1 MAAVYTLLVD
11 WNNDGDFTDSNDDI
25 TSDVLSLSWE
35 RGRDYASQ
43 LTGKSIAGKLTA
55 TLINTGGKYS
65 PSNTSSALTGQ
76 IFPGRSV
83 RLQAGTGSFPYTFP
97 VAFNDGVRWQG
108 KLDRILPAPST
119 TGTKTATLTAFGILG
134 YLNQFEVDLASV
146 TDRRTDVAIG
156 DILDDLGWDDADDRD
171 LDTGQTTI
179 SRFWLRG
186 QKGIAAM
193 RLVEEAEAGFVLE
206 SKSGQIAFESR
217 FHRLT
222 ETASTTSQAT
232 FSDVSAL
239 FPYTFPVSFN
249 FSDASGATYTY
260 MAIAQTDP
268 LATIVNHVEA
278 TARTFDTASL
288 AALWVHPETGSASPT
303 LAPGQTKIF
312 VAEYPNPD
320 AANNAMEVNA
330 WTTPAATTDILANT
344 ASGGGGTN
352 LTSDITI
359 AATKTAERM
368 EISLTNS
375 ATGSLVYLTK
385 IQARGTA
392 VSTKNPCIVRAIDAT
407 SKTKYGERK
416 YVAKTKFIPTTSQAQ
431 DWCDYQLVLSASPT
445 DVLTM
450 TIPAGQSANLR
461 QVLSRDISDRI
472 TVTATN
478 DAKLGISADFFIESE
493 AHVVAPGGQDHVTTW
508 QLSPAS
514 GGYSQ
519 FWVLGTGVLGTS
531 TVPAF

>member
-1 MAAVYTLLVD
+1 MAKYTVLVD
-11 WNNDGDFTDSNDDI
+11 WDNDGDFTDANDDI
-25 TSDVLSLSWE
+25 TSDVLSLTWE

-43 LTGKSIAGKLTA
+43 LTGRSIAGKLTA
-55 TLINTGGKYS
+55 TLVNTGGKYS

-76 IFPGRSV
+76 IFPGRSIK
-83 RLQAGTGSFPYTFP
+83 LQAGDGSFPYTFP
-97 VAFNDGVRWQG
+97 IAFNDGVRWQG

-119 TGTKTATLTAFGILG
+119 LDVKTATLTAFGTLG
-134 YLNQFEVDLASV
+134 YLNQFEVDLPSV

-156 DILDDLGWDDADDRD
+156 DILDDLGWDAAGDRD

-186 QKGIAAM
+186 KKGIDAM
-193 RLVEEAEAGFVLE
+193 RLVEEAEAGFIKE
-206 SKSGQIAFESR
+206 SKSGQIAFENR

-232 FSDVSAL
+232 FSDA
-239 FPYTFPVSFN
+239 
-249 FSDASGATYTY
+249 DGATNTFVS
-260 MAIAQTDP
+260 ISQTDP

-278 TARTFDTASL
+278 TARKFNTASI
-288 AALWVHPETGSASPT
+288 AVLWTHPETGSDSPT
-303 LAPGQTKIF
+303 LAPGQTKVF
-312 VAEYPNPD
+312 VAEFPNPD
-320 AANNAMEVNA
+320 SANNAMEVNE
-330 WTTPAATTDILANT
+330 WTTPAATTDIQANT
-344 ASGGGGTN
+344 SSSGSS
-352 LTSDITI
+352 SDSGDKIAEITI
-359 AATKTAERM
+359 GATKTAERM
-368 EISLTNS
+368 EISLANS
-375 ATGSLVYLTK
+375 VTGSLVYLTK

-392 VSTKNPCIVRAIDAT
+392 VSTKNPCIVRAVDTA

-445 DVLTM
+445 AVLTM
-450 TIPAGQSANLR
+450 TIPAGQSANLS
-461 QVLSRDISDRI
+461 QVLIRDISDRI
-472 TVTATN
+472 TITASN

-493 AHVVAPGGQDHVTTW
+493 SHVVAPGGQDHVVTW

-519 FWVLGTGVLGTS
+519 FWVLGTGILGTS